1 MKKILVIRRDNI
13 GDLVCTTPMIHVL
26 RQAYPGAWIGVLA
39 TSYNVAVLDGNPDA
53 DEVFRYRKAKH
64 RAPGESVWGI
74 WLETAGLLWQLRRR
88 GIDLAIA
95 ASPGG
100 ERYARSIAA
109 RQILSEKPAGA
120 LHEVERC
127 VAMLKPL
134 GIEVVPGPLVL
145 QPDQQLVSRLAD
157 LNKLGSRAEG
167 PCIALHISAR
177 RPAQRWPVQRF
188 VALIRALLESQLAAR
203 VMLFWSPGAQDD
215 PAHPGDDEK
224 LAEIM
229 TGCAGDQRVI
239 PMRTSALAELIAGLS
254 LCDAMICSDG
264 GAMHIAAGLG
274 KPIVCMFGDSDDRRW
289 HPWGVPHQVLRP
301 NSHNVIDVH
310 VTDILNAMKG
320 LLLQVRR

>member
-13 GDLVCTTPMIHVL
+13 GDLVCTTPMIRLL
-26 RQAYPGAWIGVLA
+26 RQTYPDSWIGVLA
-39 TSYNVAVLDGNPDA
+39 TSYNVAVLDRNPDA
-53 DEVFRYRKAKH
+53 SEVFRYRKAKH
-64 RAPGESVWGI
+64 RGPGESPWGI
-74 WLETAGLLWQLRRR
+74 WLETARLLWRLRRR

-109 RQILSEKPAGA
+109 RQIISEKPVGA
-120 LHEVERC
+120 MHEVERC
-127 VAMLKPL
+127 SAMLKPL
-134 GIEVVPGPLVL
+134 GIEAAPGPLVL
-145 QPDQQLVSRLAD
+145 QAD
-157 LNKLGSRAEG
+157 LLLAEKLALQIGLEAAKGLR
-167 PCIALHISAR
+167 IAIHISAR

-188 VALIRALLESQLAAR
+188 VDLIRDLLQSGVAAQAL
-203 VMLFWSPGAQDD
+203 LFWSPGAHDD

-229 TGCAGDQRVI
+229 ARCANDSRVV
-239 PMRTSALAELIAGLS
+239 PVPTFVLPELVAAIS
-254 LCDAMICSDG
+254 LCDAMVCSDG

-301 NSHNVIDVH
+301 DSHNVTDVY
-310 VTDILNAMKG
+310 VSDVLNALKK
-320 LLLQVRR
+320 LPL

>member
-13 GDLVCTTPMIHVL
+13 GDLVCTTPMIHML
-26 RQAYPGAWIGVLA
+26 RQAYPDAWIGVLA
-39 TSYNVAVLDGNPDA
+39 TSYNVAVLDRNPDA

-64 RAPGESVWGI
+64 RGPGESVWGI
-74 WLETAGLLWQLRRR
+74 WKETAGLLWRLRRR
-88 GIDLAIA
+88 QVDLAIA

-109 RQILSEKPAGA
+109 RQIISEKPTGTM
-120 LHEVERC
+120 HEVERC
-127 VAMLKPL
+127 AAMLRPL
-134 GIEVVPGPLVL
+134 GIDAKPGPLVL
-145 QPDQQLVSRLAD
+145 TFDQNLAND
-157 LNKLGSRAEG
+157 L
-167 PCIALHISAR
+167 ALRSNLDMVGGRRVAVHISAR

-188 VALIRALLESQLAAR
+188 IELIHDLLRSGAASQ

-229 TGCAGDQRVI
+229 AGCSDDPRVI
-239 PMRTSALAELIAGLS
+239 PVRTSALTELIAGLS

-274 KPIVCMFGDSDDRRW
+274 KPIICMFGDSDDRRW
-289 HPWGVPHQVLRP
+289 YPWGVPNQVLRP
-301 NSHNVIDVH
+301 GSHNVM
-310 VTDILNAMKG
+310 DIQVSD
-320 LLLQVRR
+320 LLDALKSLPRQ

>member
-13 GDLVCTTPMIHVL
+13 GDLVCTTPMIHML
-26 RQAYPGAWIGVLA
+26 RQAYPDAWIGVLA
-39 TSYNVAVLDGNPDA
+39 TSYNVAVLDRNPDA

-64 RAPGESVWGI
+64 RGPGESVWGI
-74 WLETAGLLWQLRRR
+74 WLETAGLLWRLRRR

-109 RQILSEKPAGA
+109 RQIISEKPSGPM
-120 LHEVERC
+120 HEVERC
-127 VAMLKPL
+127 AAMLKPL
-134 GIEVVPGPLVL
+134 GIEFKPGPLVL
-145 QPDQQLVSRLAD
+145 VPDQAMANRLAERS
-157 LNKLGSRAEG
+157 LLKVATGRR
-167 PCIALHISAR
+167 IAVHISAR
-177 RPAQRWPVQRF
+177 RPAQRWPGERF
-188 VALIRALLESQLAAR
+188 VELIRNMLQTSEATQ

-229 TGCAGDQRVI
+229 AGCAGDSRVI

-254 LCDAMICSDG
+254 LCDVMVCSDG

-274 KPIVCMFGDSDDRRW
+274 KPIICMFGDSDDRRW

-301 NSHNVIDVH
+301 DSHNVMDVH
-310 VTDILNAMKG
+310 VSDVLAALKC
-320 LLLQVRR
+320 LPLQALG